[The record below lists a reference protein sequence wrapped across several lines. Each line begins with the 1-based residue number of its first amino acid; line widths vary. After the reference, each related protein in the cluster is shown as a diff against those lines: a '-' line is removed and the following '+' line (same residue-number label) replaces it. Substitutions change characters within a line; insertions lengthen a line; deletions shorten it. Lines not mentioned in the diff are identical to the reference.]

1 MVHGHVV
8 FNRPLMNVITT
19 HLESDFDGL
28 ASMMAAQR
36 LYPDARVVVP
46 GSCQPGVRNFLE
58 RNSLSITQASR
69 INPSQISRLVLVDT
83 QDPDRLGVLKE
94 ALQNPGLS
102 LHIFDHHPGSP
113 QNTTALKTDF
123 QIIDTVGATITLL
136 VEEIRDRGILLSP
149 FEATLFAIGLYEET
163 GSLVYPNTTPRDLQ
177 IAAYLLQAG
186 ADLNVVADYT
196 KQRFTIPQIEL
207 LNALLQ
213 ASHPLYLGK
222 RRIVLALLSWPT
234 YVEDLAPVIQQ
245 VVQLEGADAILAAVA
260 MDGKVQ
266 FIGRSRHSDIDI
278 HQIAQALGG
287 GGHTMAA
294 AASIKGL
301 TLAEVEN
308 RLHTLLDEQ
317 ARSWLPIRNLMTAP
331 VRTIQQGTSVKNTER
346 FMTQYEVNS
355 LPVLDSKNR
364 FVGLI
369 TREGIQ
375 KALFHQLYSVPV
387 EQVML
392 QDIFTAAPDTAFD
405 VVQEHMVERNQ
416 RSVPILRNRKVLG
429 IFSRTDLLRAAHQNQ
444 VDQRK
449 SGTSPSGIPSFRSAQ
464 SRNLK
469 GLMADRLPESIQRLL
484 QNAGRVADQAEVSVY
499 VVGGFVR
506 DLWLGNPNL
515 DVDIVVEGDGIRYAK
530 KLAQELHAQL
540 KVHERFGTASLAL
553 PPQSDFPLDMTLD
566 IATARTEYYEYPTAL
581 PTVERSSIKKD
592 LYRRDFTINALAIR
606 LNRQPGELLDYFGGQ
621 RDLKNKVIRVLH
633 SLSFVEDPT
642 RVFRAIRFEQRFGFT
657 ISKETHNFIR
667 NAVDMELFHRVS
679 GHRLGDEVIHLL
691 SESKPEKGFRRLQEC
706 KLLPFIHPA
715 LQWNAKIDS
724 VFQSIKEI
732 LSWHKLAFP
741 QEKGRSWLLFAMAVF
756 EPLGQKE
763 IVKIWTR
770 LGFPERP
777 IRMVGH
783 FFKEQSQLGRSL
795 LRKQASRADTYAL
808 LNSWPLEPVL
818 YLMAKAQLQE
828 SKHLVLQRVREFLTE
843 LRQIQLSI
851 TGNDLQALGLRK
863 GPAYRRVL
871 DHLLTARINGH
882 VQSKQEELK
891 LATTLVAQEQRP
903 SKSSS
908 KR

>member
-1 MVHGHVV
+1 
-8 FNRPLMNVITT
+8 MNVITT

-36 LYPDARVVVP
+36 LYPNAILVVP
-46 GSCQPGVRNFLE
+46 GSCQPGVRTFLE
-58 RNSLSITQASR
+58 RYSLSITQASR
-69 INPSQISRLVLVDT
+69 INPSHISRLVLVDT
-83 QDPDRLGVLKE
+83 QDPERLGVLQT
-94 ALQNPGLS
+94 ALHNPEIS
-102 LHIFDHHPGSP
+102 LHIFDHHPGGP
-113 QNTTALKTDF
+113 QNPTALKADF
-123 QIIDTVGATITLL
+123 KIIDSVGATITLL
-136 VEEIRDRGILLSP
+136 VEEIRNRGISLSP
-149 FEATLFAIGLYEET
+149 FEATVFAIGLYEET

-177 IAAYLLQAG
+177 IAAYLVQTG

-196 KQRFTIPQIEL
+196 KQHFTIPQIEL

-213 ASHPLYLGK
+213 ASQPLHFGK

-245 VVQLEGADAILAAVA
+245 VVQLEGADAILAAVG

-266 FIGRSRHSDIDI
+266 FIGRSRHPDIDI

-301 TLAEVEN
+301 TLAEVED
-308 RLHTLLDEQ
+308 RLYTLLDEQ
-317 ARSWLPIRNLMTAP
+317 ARHWLPIRNLMTAP

-346 FMTQYEVNS
+346 LMTQYEVNS

-375 KALFHQLYSVPV
+375 KALFHRLYTVPV

-392 QDIFTAAPDTAFD
+392 QDIFTASPDTPFD

-416 RSVPILRNRKVLG
+416 RSVPILKNRKVIG
-429 IFSRTDLLRAAHQNQ
+429 IFSRTDLLRAAHQDR

-449 SGTSPSGIPSFRSAQ
+449 SGGAQSEMASFRSAQ

-469 GLMADRLPESIQRLL
+469 GLMADRLPENIQRLL
-484 QNAGRVADQAEVSVY
+484 QNAGKVADQSGVSVY

-515 DVDIVVEGDGIRYAK
+515 DVDIVVEGDGIRFAK
-530 KLAQELHAQL
+530 KLAQELHAQI
-540 KVHERFGTASLAL
+540 KVHERFGTASLSL
-553 PPQSDFPLDMTLD
+553 SPQSDFPLEMTLD

-606 LNRQPGELLDYFGGQ
+606 LNKKPGELLDYFGGQ

-667 NAVDMELFHRVS
+667 NAVEMELFHRVS
-679 GHRLGDEVIHLL
+679 GHRLGDELIHLL

-715 LQWNAKIDS
+715 MQWSSKIDGL
-724 VFQSIKEI
+724 FQSIKEI
-732 LSWHKLAFP
+732 LAWHKLAFP
-741 QEKGRSWLLFAMAVF
+741 QEACKPWLLFAMAFF

-763 IVKIWTR
+763 TVKAWTK
-770 LGFPERP
+770 LGFPERH
-777 IRMVGH
+777 IRMVGD
-783 FFKEQSQLGRSL
+783 FFKEQPQLGRSL
-795 LRKQASRADTYAL
+795 LRKQVSRADTHAL
-808 LNSWPLEPVL
+808 LNPWPLEPVL

-828 SKHLVLQRVREFLTE
+828 SKKLALQRVREFLTE
-843 LRQIQLSI
+843 LRHITLFI
-851 TGNDLQALGLRK
+851 TGYDLQKLGLRK
-863 GPAYRRVL
+863 GPPYRRIL
-871 DHLLTARINGH
+871 DQLLTARLNGH
-882 VQSKQEELK
+882 LQSKKEELN
-891 LATTLVAQEQRP
+891 LAKTLVAKEQRS
-903 SKSSS
+903 SKLSS